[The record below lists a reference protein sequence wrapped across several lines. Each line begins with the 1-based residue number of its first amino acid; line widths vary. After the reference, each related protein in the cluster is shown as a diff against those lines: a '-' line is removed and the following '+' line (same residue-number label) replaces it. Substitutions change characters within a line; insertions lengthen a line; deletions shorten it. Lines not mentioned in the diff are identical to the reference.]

1 MMQMG
6 RAKLLITSMV
16 TALAAGAASASSA
29 SAISFEWHVNGS
41 LLAAGLNRTFD
52 IGTDGRNAIIKGS
65 PSGVVSEL
73 LSSGVSVED
82 GAKIFGGS
90 PGTGE
95 ETVVFSGVT
104 VDKPKECAV
113 VGGKV
118 QTVPL
123 TTEIVESSNGT
134 TGTGEVYILFTP
146 KTPTTFAVFTFT
158 NKSATETGCAANGL
172 KAAVTG
178 SVLGLVL
185 PQRAEATLGAL
196 DFEPA
201 SKKYR
206 NIKGENKETRLEFG
220 GAAATV
226 SGLSLVL
233 LTSKEQCGAF

>member
-1 MMQMG
+1 M
-6 RAKLLITSMV
+6 RKTTLLIASIVMI
-16 TALAAGAASASSA
+16 LAAGAALASSA
-29 SAISFEWHVNGS
+29 SAISFEWRVNGT
-41 LLAAGLNRTFD
+41 LLAAGQNRTFD
-52 IGTDGRNAIIKGS
+52 VTSDGKTFILKFS

-73 LSSGVSVED
+73 LSHEVSVEN
-82 GAKIFGGS
+82 GAKRFGGS

-118 QTVPL
+118 KTNLL

-146 KTPTTFAVFTFT
+146 KTPTTFAVFTLT
-158 NKSATETGCAANGL
+158 NKSATETGCAVNGLVAPANGSL
-172 KAAVTG
+172 
-178 SVLGLVL
+178 LGLAL
-185 PQRAEATLGAL
+185 PQRAEATLTDL

-206 NIKGENKETRLEFG
+206 NIKGENKETKLEFG
-220 GAAATV
+220 GAPAAL
-226 SGLSLVL
+226 SGLTLVL
-233 LTSKEQCGAF
+233 LTSKEPFGAF